1 MKSLYQMIH
10 LPSVITERTAFW
22 PRDGYAEDWEQAG
35 EEIGRHDYLEKL
47 NFTTFTLSAAVTDA
61 LMRGVAT
68 NRSIRTLE
76 FIWCNGMWGRNFD
89 ILAAFIENNSK
100 LHEINV
106 SLSETFKREIRSLS
120 STFRRLRLEV
130 AR

>member
-1 MKSLYQMIH
+1 LDADSQSEYSHDTDGGEEEWDEMSSRDEIIVPND
-10 LPSVITERTAFW
+10 PSVITERTAFW

-76 FIWCNGMWGRNFD
+76 FIWCNGMWDKTFD
-89 ILAAFIENNSK
+89 KLAPFIENNSK
-100 LHEINV
+100 PHEIHV
-106 SLSETFKREIRSLS
+106 SG
-120 STFRRLRLEV
+120 
-130 AR
+130 